1 MVNRSNYRLFKSY
14 LEYLRSQA
22 QLNDLSIERYWSYG
36 KHLLLWADE
45 TPFSQAYEIEP
56 TLATFL
62 ASARTVEEG
71 GPLAAATLKKIVQT
85 ARRFLTW
92 AKANHAH
99 EFRAL
104 PNAWIDEL
112 RPPRSVEAPDEHVF
126 VTLEEVLRLTAV
138 PVADDDLATQRD
150 QAAAVMLFL
159 SGMRVA
165 AFGSLPIGAVDLASR
180 TVKQWPALGV
190 KTKNGK
196 SATTYLLNI
205 PELNAVVEAW
215 DAFVRSRLPDT
226 AMWYAP
232 SITHWGD
239 QALSA
244 ELAGKNRKG
253 AVAKRLRKLFASA
266 ELPHKSPHKFR
277 HGHAVYALQR
287 ARTMADYKAV
297 SMNLMHED
305 IRITDGIYA
314 PLAGDE
320 VKQRIAG
327 LTGAPKTSLPADA
340 DLEQFLRSLSNAQL
354 QQALMIAAERLVQ

>member
-14 LEYLRSQA
+14 LAYLRSQA

-36 KHLLLWADE
+36 KHLLLWADK
-45 TPFSQAYEIEP
+45 TPFSKAREVEP
-56 TLATFL
+56 AFACYLE
-62 ASARTVEEG
+62 SARLVGEG
-71 GPLAAATLKKIVQT
+71 GSFAPDTLKKIVQT

-92 AKANHAH
+92 AKANHPH

-126 VTLEEVLRLTAV
+126 VTLEEVLSLTAV
-138 PVADDDLATQRD
+138 PVADDDLAARRD

-165 AFGSLPIGAVDLASR
+165 AFGSLPIGAVDLPSR
-180 TVKQWPALGV
+180 TIKQWPALGV

-205 PELNAVVEAW
+205 PELMAVIEAW
-215 DAFVRSRLPDT
+215 DAFVRSRLPDS
-226 AMWYAP
+226 AMWYTP

-244 ELAGKNRKG
+244 EPAGKNRKG
-253 AVAKRLRKLFASA
+253 AIAKRLRKLFATA
-266 ELPHKSPHKFR
+266 ELPHESPHKFR

-314 PLAGDE
+314 PLASDE
-320 VKQRIAG
+320 VKQRIIG
-327 LTGAPKTSLPADA
+327 LTGGPKTSLPVDA
-340 DLEQFLRSLSNAQL
+340 DLDQFLRSLSNAQL
-354 QQALMIAAERLVQ
+354 QQALIIAAERLVQ

>member
-1 MVNRSNYRLFKSY
+1 
-14 LEYLRSQA
+14 
-22 QLNDLSIERYWSYG
+22 
-36 KHLLLWADE
+36 
-45 TPFSQAYEIEP
+45 
-56 TLATFL
+56 
-62 ASARTVEEG
+62 
-71 GPLAAATLKKIVQT
+71 
-85 ARRFLTW
+85 
-92 AKANHAH
+92 
-99 EFRAL
+99 L

-126 VTLEEVLRLTAV
+126 VTLEEVLSLTAV
-138 PVADDDLATQRD
+138 PVADDDLAARRD

-165 AFGSLPIGAVDLASR
+165 AFGSLPIGAVDLPSR
-180 TVKQWPALGV
+180 TIKQWPALGV

-205 PELNAVVEAW
+205 PELMAVIEAW
-215 DAFVRSRLPDT
+215 DAFVRSRLPDS
-226 AMWYAP
+226 AMWYTP

-244 ELAGKNRKG
+244 EPAGKNRKG
-253 AVAKRLRKLFASA
+253 AIAKRLRKLFATA
-266 ELPHKSPHKFR
+266 ELPHESPHKFR

-314 PLAGDE
+314 PLASDE

-327 LTGAPKTSLPADA
+327 LTGGPKTSLPVDA
-340 DLEQFLRSLSNAQL
+340 DLDQFLRSLSNAQL
-354 QQALMIAAERLVQ
+354 QQALIIAAERLVQ